1 MRYACLVYLD
11 GRKLARLTDAE
22 LARLRREATAC
33 EEELRRGGHLVSAEA
48 LETVGS
54 ATTIR
59 VRDGRSLAV
68 DGPAIDARDQV
79 FGVLVLEARD
89 LNDAMRLAAKHPLGR
104 LGRIEIRPV
113 RREPGN
119 ARGDAG

>member
-11 GRKLARLTDAE
+11 GVRMEPLTDAE
-22 LARLRREATAC
+22 LARLRHEANAC
-33 EEELRRGGHLVSAEA
+33 EEELRRSGHLVSAET

-54 ATTIR
+54 ATTIS
-59 VRDGRSLAV
+59 VRDGRPLAV
-68 DGPAIDARDQV
+68 DGPAIDARAHV
-79 FGVLVLEARD
+79 SGVLVLEARD

-104 LGRIEIRPV
+104 FGRIEIRPV

-119 ARGDAG
+119 VRGSAG

>member
-11 GRKLARLTDAE
+11 GRKLDRLTDAE
-22 LARLRREATAC
+22 LGRLRREATAC

-68 DGPAIDARDQV
+68 DGPAVDARDQV
-79 FGVLVLEARD
+79 TGVLVLEARD

-104 LGRIEIRPV
+104 FGRIEIRPV

-119 ARGDAG
+119 ARGDTG